1 MKKGKAK
8 RLVMQPRFRMK
19 VERDRRRYSRK
30 VKHRKAPDP
39 GAFPLPGLCLV
50 RRSHSSASSRSI
62 MRWAWPR

>member
-30 VKHRKAPDP
+30 VKHRKAPET
-39 GAFPLPGLCLV
+39 GGFSFVVLQ
-50 RRSHSSASSRSI
+50 SSASSRSI
-62 MRWAWPR
+62 MPCAWPT